1 MGTRG
6 DSSVL
11 IFMREKQ
18 KTICNF
24 CQKNK
29 KTLIKLSIKA
39 KTTTE

>member
-11 IFMREKQ
+11 IFMRENRKQ
-18 KTICNF
+18 SAILLEK
-24 CQKNK
+24 Q